1 AGGDRLP
8 WPGAWPGR
16 EAIAQCCD
24 GAPGQSWLRH
34 AVTLGTVAVSS
45 PAALQPQVEPGKALE
60 AGKRSPLANDR
71 NAACR
76 HLARDPTDRACFLR
90 DAAFLVSHLE
100 SQNFTPRALLRAK
113 TGSGAAAYETA
124 TDPGCPQG
132 WIGGQRTRSISSRL
146 SWRPRMC
153 PRLLLIRVAIVHA

>member
-1 AGGDRLP
+1 
-8 WPGAWPGR
+8 W
-16 EAIAQCCD
+16 
-24 GAPGQSWLRH
+24 
-34 AVTLGTVAVSS
+34 SS
-45 PAALQPQVEPGKALE
+45 PCQVPQRRMALFAAQPEGPGL
-60 AGKRSPLANDR
+60 
-71 NAACR
+71 
-76 HLARDPTDRACFLR
+76 FLR
-90 DAAFLVSHLE
+90 EAAFLVAYLE
-100 SQNFTPRALLRAK
+100 RPNFAPRALPRAK